1 MNYELNMILEKI
13 SGSFV
18 CVYEGNSMRF
28 ASKEEFEQSGME
40 KNCTVFSI
48 STKDDVIVLEL
59 KKWESPKTDM
69 NAEWVQEHKRK
80 YGEEP
85 YFF

>member
-1 MNYELNMILEKI
+1 MNYDLNLILDKI
-13 SGSFV
+13 SGNFI

-28 ASKEEFEQSGME
+28 ASKDEFEQSGME
-40 KNCTVFSI
+40 KNCTVSSI
-48 STKDDVIVLEL
+48 STKDDGIVLEL

-85 YFF
+85 SFF